1 MFLTHPKPK
10 LKKMIKLTDILQEII
25 ANTKIICDKCGWKWK
40 IKDGGDDLFMC
51 HKCGHDNTSDI

>member
-1 MFLTHPKPK
+1 
-10 LKKMIKLTDILQEII
+10 MIKLTDILQEMI